1 MCLWVR
7 DATHGRFTFLIYKVR
22 TSTAPHRG
30 TSEAQQL
37 HIDKALRVARMCPH
51 LSRAL
56 RETAQLSSPCSAR
69 GLTPSFIHNP
79 NGRALTECRVQSIAR
94 TSNGCLQREESFNND
109 PEKSHS
115 EVTVKPAQSG
125 LAWPSASWKRGS
137 PPGNG

>member
-56 RETAQLSSPCSAR
+56 RETAQLAVLSP
-69 GLTPSFIHNP
+69 
-79 NGRALTECRVQSIAR
+79 RAHPILHTQPKRSCPDRVQGAKYCKDFKWLS
-94 TSNGCLQREESFNND
+94 
-109 PEKSHS
+109 PEGR
-115 EVTVKPAQSG
+115 VIQQ
-125 LAWPSASWKRGS
+125 
-137 PPGNG
+137 